1 MDTTTS
7 PPVVAKPSLGT
18 TALDAWRAWR
28 SLGWQGIPCYGNALG
43 QGEFTWMRGAD
54 LHKVLDVYLTRPAT
68 ESEVDEVWDC
78 MLTGALRIYTR
89 RNGIGVSRIPV
100 AILHEMTG
108 NPLPSGLSE

>member
-43 QGEFTWMRGAD
+43 QG
-54 LHKVLDVYLTRPAT
+54 TRANMT
-68 ESEVDEVWDC
+68 
-78 MLTGALRIYTR
+78 
-89 RNGIGVSRIPV
+89 IGRAVQ
-100 AILHEMTG
+100 L
-108 NPLPSGLSE
+108 LSLIHI